1 MLLSHWAED
10 AIVPFKRCVIAASV
24 TGLLLLVVPTKQDAL
39 LIYGVTTGVAVV
51 EKTIDVANKSEL
63 AGKVLQIVEGKID
76 NMLEET
82 KKGKK

>member
-1 MLLSHWAED
+1 MLSL
-10 AIVPFKRCVIAASV
+10 F
-24 TGLLLLVVPTKQDAL
+24 L
-39 LIYGVTTGVAVV
+39 VTTGVAVA
-51 EKTIDVANKSEL
+51 EKTIDVVNKSEL